1 MLDIEEE
8 WFFRDESP
16 THPKDVLLGALSFLL
31 CLLPGLLGAMPPAVG
46 CRLRRTAFL
55 HVFRT
60 DLIFFKFTGHLEPY
74 SGLVCPVPGTI
85 SMAVPVGL
93 L

>member
-46 CRLRRTAFL
+46 CRLGRTAFL
-55 HVFRT
+55 HVYWTVF
-60 DLIFFKFTGHLEPY
+60 IFFKFTGELEQC
-74 SGLVCPVPGTI
+74 SVLVGPVPGYGTDQ
-85 SMAVPVGL
+85 A
-93 L
+93 